1 MIDYRVE
8 IGWHWIWFVV
18 GPLLLTAPVVFWKN
32 HRLDYVTGLCGLLI
46 AITVIFW
53 LADWNT
59 ADYVS
64 LRLISH
70 GDLIAHYKY
79 RVYDI
84 MSRHGG
90 IQLSYVL
97 GDCKEDQARSGQLL
111 HVQRIPLA
119 NLADR

>member
-70 GDLIAHYKY
+70 GDLIICLNHGLWPCDPKSFE
-79 RVYDI
+79 RSVVYC
-84 MSRHGG
+84 GEVG
-90 IQLSYVL
+90 
-97 GDCKEDQARSGQLL
+97 E
-111 HVQRIPLA
+111 
-119 NLADR
+119 